1 MDDGIKTLGLH
12 LCSTFRQLSA
22 AHFDSIYFRPSM
34 CLRFIEN
41 SDELGSHDSVERLVF
56 EN

>member
-1 MDDGIKTLGLH
+1 MDDGIKTLSLH
-12 LCSTFRQLSA
+12 LCATFRQLSA

-34 CLRFIEN
+34 CLRFTEN
-41 SDELGSHDSVERLVF
+41 SDELGSHDFVKGLVF